1 MRKIG
6 KILTAFI
13 AFVCVLQVVTISV
26 AAGPAV
32 TVENRDVSPGDTFT
46 INITVDPQG
55 EAIYGA
61 QYDLYFDPA
70 VLQVV
75 SQTGGDFLSQDGANT
90 IEVANTFNNTAG
102 KLEYG
107 ETRIGT
113 SSGVSG
119 AGVLARI
126 TFEAVGAGSTDLTL
140 SNVLLSDP
148 SPAPIPGIKTSNGS
162 VRGYIYGDLAPYPAG
177 NCVVDMGDVIRL
189 LDHVHDKEKYP
200 VNEGLADLD
209 RDGEIDMDDVML
221 LLLVVGDPDEYEPE
235 SH

>member
-1 MRKIG
+1 MRE
-6 KILTAFI
+6 ILTAFI
-13 AFVCVLQVVTISV
+13 AALCLIGILSV
-26 AAGPAV
+26 STALGGPIV
-32 TVENRDVSPGDTFT
+32 SVDPPDLNGLKGETLTV
-46 INITVDPQG
+46 NITIDPQG
-55 EAIYGA
+55 EEIYGA

-126 TFEAVGAGSTDLTL
+126 TFNLTNCGSSDLAL
-140 SNVLLSDP
+140 SNVILANTS
-148 SPAPIPGIKTSNGS
+148 AQPIPGLRLNNSS
-162 VRGYIYGDLAPYPAG
+162 VHGLIRGDLAPYPDG

-189 LDHVHDKEKYP
+189 LNHVHDRERYP
-200 VNEGLADLD
+200 VNEGVADLNL
-209 RDGEIDMDDVML
+209 DGKIDMDDVML
-221 LLLVVGDPDEYEPE
+221 LVSYVGEEE
-235 SH
+235 